1 MTATVVRERGD
12 IDGDPAAL
20 FVSALADE
28 IADRLATRLGPQL
41 VEIVEANGF
50 ELISHE
56 RPRDASVGESSKAES
71 PEEALWTA
79 GRVAAHYD
87 VAVRFIYQHADE
99 LGCIRLG
106 GGVRPRLRFD
116 PDVVDERWPR
126 VGGALPEPGPTRR
139 RSTTRS
145 EPARSRRRLDFEL
158 LDFDRE
164 P

>member
-1 MTATVVRERGD
+1 VTATVVRDGGD
-12 IDGDPAAL
+12 IHADPAAL
-20 FVSALADE
+20 FVRALADE

-71 PEEALWTA
+71 PAEALWTA

-87 VAVRFIYQHADE
+87 VAVRFIYQHADD
-99 LGCIRLG
+99 LGCVRLG
-106 GGVRPRLRFD
+106 AGARPRLRFD
-116 PDVVDERWPR
+116 PDVVRERWPR
-126 VGGALPEPGPTRR
+126 VGGALPEPGPTHR
-139 RSTTRS
+139 RSTPRS
-145 EPARSRRRLDFEL
+145 EPPRRGRRTSFEL

>member
-1 MTATVVRERGD
+1 VTAIVVRDRGD
-12 IDGDPAAL
+12 LHTDPAAL

-41 VEIVEANGF
+41 VEIVEANRS

-56 RPRDASVGESSKAES
+56 RPRAASIGESSKAES
-71 PEEALWTA
+71 PEDALWTA

-87 VAVRFIYQHADE
+87 VAVRFIYQHADD
-99 LGCIRLG
+99 LGCVRLG
-106 GGVRPRLRFD
+106 AGARPRLRFD
-116 PDVVDERWPR
+116 PDVVRERWPR
-126 VGGALPEPGPTRR
+126 VGGALPELGPTRL
-139 RSTTRS
+139 RSTPRS
-145 EPARSRRRLDFEL
+145 EPSRRRRPASFEL